1 MAKIYGY
8 DLILRPLWAGILCE
22 MPATTNIKRSF
33 GCFSSILRTTETEFQ
48 KRKKKSRTAEMN

>member
-33 GCFSSILRTTETEFQ
+33 GFFSSILRTTETEFQ
-48 KRKKKSRTAEMN
+48 KKKNVSYS